1 MYCTVTCKL
10 QSSLAKLKK
19 KITLHGMDILGDPT
33 LLEATWTNISAKS
46 KEIKQQTAL
55 FSPISVQSKHEALSE
70 IRASQAD
77 FFHFVLLKIK
87 ESSQLI
93 GSSRIPVVVE
103 ASQVVPDPRL
113 LPYGASE
120 MARFLNHLGS
130 DIIKTGI
137 ADHLSFPGLSSGLVF
152 LVDSHLCDMP
162 KLQARFAELSPTL
175 RQVGLDDRVLGSFAA
190 LSHGFLGR
198 NLNRVVEI
206 AKRGL
211 HDADRPLAWSILL
224 GTVNAA
230 GETIEPLQGAPLT
243 LPPAADVGEG
253 MILYTDLLLQA
264 DVLTTCTDEHHFLFN
279 DSVLRLLSCFVNSPI
294 QWHKIRR
301 YLGPTLKSANG
312 ETIPASG
319 IFPFRGLSSYVA
331 PLLYLYKE
339 ESVLPHLQVLYTRY
353 YCRLHT
359 IEGLAPLMG
368 MAELLIAEGCPD
380 MIVKFKMLQTQSP
393 DISLCSVVVPWL
405 MTGFAGYLMPREY
418 FQLWDRILGY
428 NALELL
434 SVLAAAIIILK
445 SSTLLGLSD
454 PQDVKYYL
462 CDLSGIQT
470 VSLLQ
475 LALFS
480 IEIK

>member
-1 MYCTVTCKL
+1 MNI
-10 QSSLAKLKK
+10 LK
-19 KITLHGMDILGDPT
+19 DPT
-33 LLEATWTNISAKS
+33 LLEATWANISANNGES
-46 KEIKQQTAL
+46 KQQTTL
-55 FSPISVQSKHEALSE
+55 FSPVSTESEHEPLAE
-70 IRASQAD
+70 VRASQAE
-77 FFHFVLLKIK
+77 FFRFVVLKVK
-87 ESSQLI
+87 ESSQIL
-93 GSSRIPVVVE
+93 GFSRIPVVVE
-103 ASQVVPDPRL
+103 VSQVIPDPRL
-113 LPYGASE
+113 LPYGSAD

-130 DIIKTGI
+130 DIIKTGV
-137 ADHLSFPGLSSGLVF
+137 ADHLSFPSLFSGLVF
-152 LVDSHLCDMP
+152 LVNSQFCDMP
-162 KLQARFAELSPTL
+162 RLQLRFAELSPTL

-230 GETIEPLQGAPLT
+230 GDTIEPLQGVPLT

-279 DSVLRLLSCFVNSPI
+279 DSVLRLLSCFINTPL
-294 QWHKIRR
+294 QWHGARK
-301 YLGPTLKSANG
+301 YLGPTLKSTSG
-312 ETIPASG
+312 DIIPASG
-319 IFPFRGLSSYVA
+319 IFPFRGMSSYVA
-331 PLLYLYKE
+331 PLLFLYKE
-339 ESVLPHLQVLYTRY
+339 ESVLPHLQILYTRY

-368 MAELLIAEGCPD
+368 LAELLIAEGCPD
-380 MIVKFKMLQTQSP
+380 LVVKFRMLQAQSP
-393 DISLCSVVVPWL
+393 DISLCSIIVPWL

-434 SVLAAAIIILK
+434 SVFAAAILILK
-445 SSTLLGLSD
+445 SPTLVGLSD
-454 PQDVKYYL
+454 PHDVKYYL
-462 CDLSGIQT
+462 SDLSGIQT

-480 IEIK
+480 VDKK